1 MGKLLLFSVKS
12 LMAVLTPLEVHLT
25 IVLLYELL
33 DDSNFTGGQLATMLK
48 LGIPIRP
55 DKELRGAR
63 FRQPTITGV
72 DVHALNDAKRGE
84 I

>member
-1 MGKLLLFSVKS
+1 
-12 LMAVLTPLEVHLT
+12 MAILAPLEIHLP

-33 DDSNFTGGQLATMLK
+33 DNAYFTAGELATMLK

-55 DKELRGAR
+55 DKELRGTR
-63 FRQPTITGV
+63 LRQSTITGV
-72 DVHALNDAKRGE
+72 DAHALNVAKRGV